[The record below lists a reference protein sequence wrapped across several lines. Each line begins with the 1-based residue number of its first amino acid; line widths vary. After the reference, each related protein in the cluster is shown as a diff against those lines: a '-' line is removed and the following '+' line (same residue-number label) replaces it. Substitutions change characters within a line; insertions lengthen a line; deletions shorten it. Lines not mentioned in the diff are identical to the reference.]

1 MGEKMAIVNS
11 ADIIKQ
17 LNRVTR
23 KIKWA
28 IKGLIAVKYK
38 AQKTLGE
45 LDALAGTTM
54 PNNQT
59 TDFKA
64 K

>member
-1 MGEKMAIVNS
+1 MAIVNS

-54 PNNQT
+54 PNN
-59 TDFKA
+59 
-64 K
+64 